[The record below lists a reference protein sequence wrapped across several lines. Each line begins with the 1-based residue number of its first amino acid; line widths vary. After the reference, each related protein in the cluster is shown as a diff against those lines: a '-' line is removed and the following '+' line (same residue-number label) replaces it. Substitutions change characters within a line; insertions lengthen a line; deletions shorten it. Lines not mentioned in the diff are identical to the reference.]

1 MFKYFI
7 GSQSYKLVPIK
18 MHFLH
23 KIETDKRNWKKI
35 RISQLENEPTTY
47 FRALS
52 YKIVLTNMTIRHFLY
67 VRMDC
72 QTHKCLIIKL
82 SFWHVIG
89 THLINWNQKTDLK
102 LVIWNKSYDR
112 FSRRYRSKTVRA
124 REPFDAKSVRAFAIL
139 CVRNVHMY
147 VFGNTG
153 NAQSIFPSCPIC
165 HSPKWLSHQS

>member
-1 MFKYFI
+1 M
-7 GSQSYKLVPIK
+7 
-18 MHFLH
+18 
-23 KIETDKRNWKKI
+23 
-35 RISQLENEPTTY
+35 
-47 FRALS
+47 
-52 YKIVLTNMTIRHFLY
+52 RHFLY
-67 VRMDC
+67 VWMDC

-102 LVIWNKSYDR
+102 LVNWNKSYDR

-147 VFGNTG
+147 VFGNTEMCLLKELFKA
-153 NAQSIFPSCPIC
+153 NCVDENFPRQKKASAPETKVFVSQVLYFLLTQLKLIC
-165 HSPKWLSHQS
+165 